1 MACNTIAKLEYDL
14 CQNNLGGI
22 KNIWLANYKEN
33 AAKVEKDANEISG
46 FVENV
51 SWFKYPIRKGTASM
65 TSTYNTSTDGAS
77 YVSTELSLVFTRM
90 ETQKRVAMTSFALAE
105 AMAVVEDSNGKYW
118 FLGKD
123 APITLTA
130 GGGETGTAKG
140 DRNAYTAT
148 FTDESLTFPY
158 EVAASVGNA
167 LPNDTSSKPSQG
179 NGEGGSSSPSNPSQ
193 TPGA

>member
-1 MACNTIAKLEYDL
+1 MATNSCKTITKLEYDL

-22 KNIWLANYKEN
+22 KNIWLANYVEN
-33 AAKVEKDANEISG
+33 AAKVEKDANDISG
-46 FVENV
+46 FAEGV

-77 YVSTELSLVFTRM
+77 YVSTELSIVFTRM

-167 LPNDTSSKPSQG
+167 LPTENASSTPSQG
-179 NGEGGSSSPSNPSQ
+179 GGGASQSP
-193 TPGA
+193 AA

>member
-1 MACNTIAKLEYDL
+1 MACNTIKALSYDL

-22 KNIWLANYKEN
+22 KNIWLANYVEN
-33 AAKVEKDANEISG
+33 AATVTEGKDAISDFTTG
-46 FVENV
+46 VT
-51 SWFKYPIRKGTASM
+51 WYKYPIRKGTASM

-77 YVSTELSLVFTRM
+77 YVSTELSIVFTRM

-167 LPNDTSSKPSQG
+167 LPKDNATSTPSQG
-179 NGEGGSSSPSNPSQ
+179 GSSQ

>member
-1 MACNTIAKLEYDL
+1 MACNTIKALSYDL

-22 KNIWLANYKEN
+22 KNIWLANYVEN
-33 AAKVEKDANEISG
+33 GATVTEGKDAISAFASG
-46 FVENV
+46 VK
-51 SWFKYPIRKGTASM
+51 WFKYPIRKGTASM

-77 YVSTELSLVFTRM
+77 YVSTELSIVFTRM

-158 EVAASVGNA
+158 ELEQSAAETLPTDNA
-167 LPNDTSSKPSQG
+167 SSTPSQG
-179 NGEGGSSSPSNPSQ
+179 SGEPSQ

>member
-1 MACNTIAKLEYDL
+1 MACQTITKLEYDL

-33 AAKVEKDANEISG
+33 AATVGENKNEVSG
-46 FVENV
+46 FADGVT
-51 SWFKYPIRKGTASM
+51 WYKYPVRKGTASM

-158 EVAASVGNA
+158 EVTASAAQG
-167 LPNDTSSKPSQG
+167 LPNDNTSSTPSQG
-179 NGEGGSSSPSNPSQ
+179 GSEGGSSQ

>member
-1 MACNTIAKLEYDL
+1 MACNTIKELSYDL
-14 CQNNLGGI
+14 CTNNLGGI

-33 AAKVEKDANEISG
+33 AATVVENANEVSG
-46 FVENV
+46 FAADVT
-51 SWFKYPIRKGTASM
+51 WYKYPIRKGTASM

-158 EVAASVGNA
+158 EVTKSAAEK
-167 LPNDTSSKPSQG
+167 LPKDEDKTPSNPSQG
-179 NGEGGSSSPSNPSQ
+179 NGEGGSSQ

>member
-1 MACNTIAKLEYDL
+1 MACNTIKALSYDL
-14 CQNNLGGI
+14 CTNNLGGI

-33 AAKVEKDANEISG
+33 AAKVEKDATDISG
-46 FVENV
+46 FAEGVT
-51 SWFKYPIRKGTASM
+51 WYKYPIRKGTASM

-167 LPNDTSSKPSQG
+167 LPDVNTSSTPSQG
-179 NGEGGSSSPSNPSQ
+179 GSEGGSPQ

>member
-1 MACNTIAKLEYDL
+1 MACNTIKALSYYL
-14 CQNNLGGI
+14 CTNNLGGI

-33 AAKVEKDANEISG
+33 AATVVSEANEVSG
-46 FVENV
+46 FAEGVT
-51 SWFKYPIRKGTASM
+51 WYKYPIRKGTASM

-158 EVAASVGNA
+158 EVTASAAEK
-167 LPNDTSSKPSQG
+167 LPKDDTPSS
-179 NGEGGSSSPSNPSQ
+179 SNPSQ

>member
-1 MACNTIAKLEYDL
+1 MATNSCKTITKLEYDL

-22 KNIWLANYKEN
+22 KNIWLANYVEN
-33 AAKVEKDANEISG
+33 AAKVEKDATDISG
-46 FVENV
+46 FAEGVT
-51 SWFKYPIRKGTASM
+51 WFKYPIRKGTASM

-77 YVSTELSLVFTRM
+77 YVSTELSIVFTRM

-158 EVAASVGNA
+158 EVAASVGNG
-167 LPNDTSSKPSQG
+167 LPSDNTSSKPSQG
-179 NGEGGSSSPSNPSQ
+179 SGEGGSSQ

>member
-1 MACNTIAKLEYDL
+1 MACNTIKELSYDL

-33 AAKVEKDANEISG
+33 AATVEAEANEVSG
-46 FVENV
+46 FIEGVT
-51 SWFKYPIRKGTASM
+51 WYKYPIRKGTASM

-167 LPNDTSSKPSQG
+167 LPDVNTSSKPSQG
-179 NGEGGSSSPSNPSQ
+179 GSEGGSSQ
-193 TPGA
+193 VPGA

>member
-1 MACNTIAKLEYDL
+1 MACNSIRKFEYNP
-14 CQNNLGGI
+14 CVANLGGI
-22 KNIWLANYKEN
+22 KSVYLAEYDDKAITVTKGSDGADDTYKLKEGITWQEY
-33 AAKVEKDANEISG
+33 KMRK
-46 FVENV
+46 NV
-51 SWFKYPIRKGTASM
+51 ASM

-167 LPNDTSSKPSQG
+167 LPSDNASSNPSQG
-179 NGEGGSSSPSNPSQ
+179 GGEGGPSQ

>member
-1 MACNTIAKLEYDL
+1 MACNTINALSYDL
-14 CQNNLGGI
+14 CTNNLGGI

-33 AAKVEKDANEISG
+33 AAKVEKDATDISG
-46 FVENV
+46 FAEGVT
-51 SWFKYPIRKGTASM
+51 WYKYPIRKGTASM

-77 YVSTELSLVFTRM
+77 YVSTELSIVFTRM

-158 EVAASVGNA
+158 EVAASVGNG
-167 LPNDTSSKPSQG
+167 LPSDNTSSKPSQG
-179 NGEGGSSSPSNPSQ
+179 GGEGGPSL
-193 TPGA
+193 

>member
-33 AAKVEKDANEISG
+33 AATVEAEANEVSG
-46 FVENV
+46 FADGVT
-51 SWFKYPIRKGTASM
+51 WYKYPIRKGTASM

-167 LPNDTSSKPSQG
+167 LPSDNASSKPSQG
-179 NGEGGSSSPSNPSQ
+179 SGEGGSSQ
-193 TPGA
+193 APGA

>member
-1 MACNTIAKLEYDL
+1 MACNTIKALSYDL
-14 CQNNLGGI
+14 CTNNLGGI

-33 AAKVEKDANEISG
+33 AATVTEGKEAISDFITG
-46 FVENV
+46 VT
-51 SWFKYPIRKGTASM
+51 WYKYPIRKGTASM

-130 GGGETGTAKG
+130 GGGETGTEKG

-158 EVAASVGNA
+158 ELEETAAGK
-167 LPNDTSSKPSQG
+167 LPKDDTTSTPSQG
-179 NGEGGSSSPSNPSQ
+179 GSSQ

>member
-1 MACNTIAKLEYDL
+1 MACNTIKALSYDL
-14 CQNNLGGI
+14 CTNNLGGI

-33 AAKVEKDANEISG
+33 AATVESEANEVSG
-46 FVENV
+46 FADGVT
-51 SWFKYPIRKGTASM
+51 WYKYPIRKGTASM

-77 YVSTELSLVFTRM
+77 YVSTELSIVFTRM

-158 EVAASVGNA
+158 EVTASAAA
-167 LPNDTSSKPSQG
+167 KLPKDDASSTPSQG
-179 NGEGGSSSPSNPSQ
+179 SSEGGSSQ

>member
-1 MACNTIAKLEYDL
+1 MACNTLKELSYDL
-14 CQNNLGGI
+14 CTNNLGGI

-33 AAKVEKDANEISG
+33 AAKVEKDANDISG
-46 FVENV
+46 FVDGV
-51 SWFKYPIRKGTASM
+51 TWYKYPIRKGTASM

-158 EVAASVGNA
+158 EVAKSVGDG
-167 LPNDTSSKPSQG
+167 LPDDASSSSKPS
-179 NGEGGSSSPSNPSQ
+179 SPSDPSQ

>member
-14 CQNNLGGI
+14 CTNNLGGI

-33 AAKVEKDANEISG
+33 AAKVEKDATDISG
-46 FVENV
+46 FAEGVE
-51 SWFKYPIRKGTASM
+51 WFKYPIRKGTASM

-77 YVSTELSLVFTRM
+77 YVSTELSIVFTRM

-158 EVAASVGNA
+158 EVAASVGNT
-167 LPNDTSSKPSQG
+167 LPNGESSSK
-179 NGEGGSSSPSNPSQ
+179 PSNPSQ
-193 TPGA
+193 GSGGSSQAPGA

>member
-1 MACNTIAKLEYDL
+1 MACNTITAVSIDL

-22 KNIWLANYKEN
+22 KNIWLANYVEN
-33 AAKVEKDANEISG
+33 AATVENGEDAVSG
-46 FVENV
+46 FATGVV
-51 SWFKYPIRKGTASM
+51 WYKYPIRKGTASM

-90 ETQKRVAMTSFALAE
+90 ETQKRVAMTSFALAD

-123 APITLTA
+123 APINLTA

-158 EVAASVGNA
+158 EVTASAAET
-167 LPNDTSSKPSQG
+167 LPKTDATTPT
-179 NGEGGSSSPSNPSQ
+179 NP
-193 TPGA
+193 TE

>member
-1 MACNTIAKLEYDL
+1 MATNSCKTTTKLEYDL

-22 KNIWLANYKEN
+22 KNIWLANYMED
-33 AAKVEKDANEISG
+33 AAKVEKEANDISG
-46 FVENV
+46 FAEGVE
-51 SWFKYPIRKGTASM
+51 WFKYPIRKGTASM

-77 YVSTELSLVFTRM
+77 YVSTELALVFTRM

-158 EVAASVGNA
+158 EVTASAAEK
-167 LPNDTSSKPSQG
+167 LPKDDA
-179 NGEGGSSSPSNPSQ
+179 SSSSGPSL
-193 TPGA
+193 

>member
-1 MACNTIAKLEYDL
+1 MACNTIKALSYDL
-14 CQNNLGGI
+14 CTNNLGGI

-33 AAKVEKDANEISG
+33 AATVEAEANE
-46 FVENV
+46 V
-51 SWFKYPIRKGTASM
+51 SDFAEGVTWYKYPIRKGTASM

-77 YVSTELSLVFTRM
+77 YVSTELSIVFTRM

-167 LPNDTSSKPSQG
+167 LPSDNTS
-179 NGEGGSSSPSNPSQ
+179 SNPSQ
-193 TPGA
+193 GDGGSSL